1 MKTSFVIKV
10 SRANVASRFGRY
22 VRIAVMEVEQGA
34 SPKMISTRAKGV
46 VRVVRLWDR
55 CHDGGN
61 RSASA
66 RALREAEQLLQDL
79 QANR

>member
-1 MKTSFVIKV
+1 MDTCYVIKI

-22 VRIAVMEVEQGA
+22 VRIAVMEVEQGTT
-34 SPKMISTRAKGV
+34 PKMISTRAKGV

-55 CHDGGN
+55 RHDGGN

-66 RALREAEQLLQDL
+66 RALREAEELIQSLN
-79 QANR
+79 ANR